1 MKLLRWSLAGASAFV
16 IYKYSIG
23 KKAKGDDVFQSPER
37 TLANAKTDENIRA
50 VQSADK
56 PKLNRTAAK
65 KTAAPSRRATK

>member
-37 TLANAKTDENIRA
+37 SLANARKDANVKAAR
-50 VQSADK
+50 K
-56 PKLNRTAAK
+56 PAKKPAKPASKRAAK
-65 KTAAPSRRATK
+65 

>member
-37 TLANAKTDENIRA
+37 TLANAKTDENVRA
-50 VQSADK
+50 AQSADK
-56 PKLNRTAAK
+56 PKLKRVAVK
-65 KTAAPSRRATK
+65 KTAAPARRSAK

>member
-37 TLANAKTDENIRA
+37 LLANAREDANVKAARKPVKKPAKPRA
-50 VQSADK
+50 T
-56 PKLNRTAAK
+56 RAAK
-65 KTAAPSRRATK
+65 K

>member
-37 TLANAKTDENIRA
+37 SLANAKQDGNLR
-50 VQSADK
+50 
-56 PKLNRTAAK
+56 AAK
-65 KTAAPSRRATK
+65 KVVKPKAKRAAARKGAAK

>member
-37 TLANAKTDENIRA
+37 SLANGKQDGNVR
-50 VQSADK
+50 
-56 PKLNRTAAK
+56 AAK
-65 KTAAPSRRATK
+65 KAVKPKPKRAAARKGAK

>member
-37 TLANAKTDENIRA
+37 TLANAKTDENVRA
-50 VQSADK
+50 AQSADK
-56 PKLNRTAAK
+56 PKLKRVAVK
-65 KTAAPSRRATK
+65 KTAAPARRLAK

>member
-37 TLANAKTDENIRA
+37 SLANAREDANVKAAR
-50 VQSADK
+50 K
-56 PKLNRTAAK
+56 PAKKPTKKPAKPGAKRAAK
-65 KTAAPSRRATK
+65 